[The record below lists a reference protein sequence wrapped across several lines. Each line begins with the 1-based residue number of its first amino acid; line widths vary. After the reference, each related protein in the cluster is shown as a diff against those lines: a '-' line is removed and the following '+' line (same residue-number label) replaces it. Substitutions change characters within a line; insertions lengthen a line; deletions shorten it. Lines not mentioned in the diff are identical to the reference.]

1 MHPGDEDDIRDWLN
15 GRIGAG
21 VRLGLDTCSEML
33 DRLGNPHADFPS
45 VHVAGTNGKGS
56 LCAHLSALGSMN
68 GELIGLF
75 TSPHLARV
83 EERARIDGRPI
94 PEEEFDQFLEE
105 VREASSTQPEIQ
117 PTYFETTFLASML
130 AFSRSGVDRAVIETG
145 LGGRLDSTRLVDAD
159 ICAITTISMDHAEI
173 LGDSLSKIA
182 TEKAGIHRPGVPMI
196 CLHHE
201 DEGVRDAIEAT
212 AGEDVTWIPPESQDA
227 QLVANQMALEIGIR
241 IGWVKMDVDVTWHG
255 RTFSP
260 MSWSGTNFHLSA
272 AHNPESISHDLS
284 RIAGDEHVL
293 LLGMTQKE
301 DLAES
306 TSLFSDADGR
316 IRTIVTEVNGGR
328 RPTVPIV
335 DLADAISAASGE
347 DPMMIPEPIDAMDVA
362 AEIARERGCPVF
374 VSGSVYLVGS
384 IIEEHSSREG
394 ADLWDSLVA
403 HPPRDETEG

>member
-1 MHPGDEDDIRDWLN
+1 MHPGDGDDIREWLT

-33 DRLGNPHADFPS
+33 DRLGNPQSDFPS

-56 LCAHLSALGSMN
+56 LCAHLSALGSRN

-75 TSPHLARV
+75 TSPHLVRV

-94 PEEEFDQFLEE
+94 SEEAFDRFLEE
-105 VREASSTQPEIQ
+105 VRAASSIEPAIQ

-130 AFSRSGVDRAVIETG
+130 AFSRSGIDRAIIETG

-173 LGDSLSKIA
+173 LGDSLPKIA
-182 TEKAGIHRPGVPMI
+182 TEKAGIHRPGVPII

-201 DEGVRDAIEAT
+201 DEEVRGAIEGIAGADAT
-212 AGEDVTWIPPESQDA
+212 WFTPDSDDA
-227 QLVANQMALEIGIR
+227 QDVANQMALEIGGR
-241 IGWVKMDVDVTWHG
+241 IGWEGVDTRVTWHG

-260 MSWSGTNFHLSA
+260 LSCSGINFHLSA
-272 AHNPESISHDLS
+272 AHNPESISHDFS
-284 RIAGDEHVL
+284 RMAGAEYVL
-293 LLGMTQKE
+293 LLGMTQKD

-306 TSLFSDADGR
+306 TSMLSNYDGS

-328 RPTVPIV
+328 RPTVPIA
-335 DLADAISAASGE
+335 DLASAIFESTGD
-347 DPMMIPEPIDAMDVA
+347 DPLLIPEPSDAMEVA
-362 AEIARERGCPVF
+362 SEIARERECPVF
-374 VSGSVYLVGS
+374 VSGSVYLVGK
-384 IIEEHSSREG
+384 IIEEHASKEG
-394 ADLWDSLVA
+394 ADLWDLLVA
-403 HPPRDETEG
+403 HPSRD

>member
-1 MHPGDEDDIRDWLN
+1 MNPGDEDDIRGWLA

-21 VRLGLDTCSEML
+21 VRLGLDTCSDML

-56 LCAHLSALGSMN
+56 LCAHLSALGSRN

-75 TSPHLARV
+75 TSPHLVRV
-83 EERARIDGRPI
+83 EERARVDGRPI
-94 PEEEFDQFLEE
+94 SEEAFDRFLEE
-105 VREASSTQPEIQ
+105 VREACSIEPAIQ

-173 LGDSLSKIA
+173 LGDSLPKIA

-201 DEGVRDAIEAT
+201 DEGVRGAIEGT
-212 AGEDVTWIPPESQDA
+212 AGADATWFSPESQDA
-227 QLVANQMALEIGIR
+227 QEVAKQMALEIGGR
-241 IGWVKMDVDVTWHG
+241 IGWEEMAVDVTWHG

-260 MSWSGTNFHLSA
+260 LSWSGTRFYLSA

-284 RIAGDEHVL
+284 RIAGAEHVL

-301 DLAES
+301 GLAES
-306 TSLFSDADGR
+306 TSLFSNADGR

-335 DLADAISAASGE
+335 DLADAIHEVSGE
-347 DPMMIPEPIDAMDVA
+347 DPLLVPEPSDAMEVA
-362 AEIARERGCPVF
+362 SEIARERGCSVF
-374 VSGSVYLVGS
+374 VSGSVYLVGR
-384 IIEEHSSREG
+384 IIEEHASREG
-394 ADLWDSLVA
+394 LDLCDSLVA
-403 HPPRDETEG
+403 HPPRVETEG

>member
-1 MHPGDEDDIRDWLN
+1 MHPGDEDDIREWLT

-33 DRLGNPHADFPS
+33 DRLGNPHSDFPS

-56 LCAHLSALGSMN
+56 LCAHLSALGSSN

-75 TSPHLARV
+75 TSPHLVRA
-83 EERARIDGRPI
+83 EERARVDGRPI
-94 PEEEFDQFLEE
+94 PEEAFDRLLEE
-105 VREASSTQPEIQ
+105 VREACSIEPAIQ

-201 DEGVRDAIEAT
+201 DEGVRRAIEGIAGADAI
-212 AGEDVTWIPPESQDA
+212 WFSPESQDA
-227 QLVANQMALEIGIR
+227 QEVANQMAREIGGR
-241 IGWVKMDVDVTWHG
+241 IGWEEIAVDVTWHG

-260 MSWSGTNFHLSA
+260 MSWSGTTFHLSA

-284 RIAGDEHVL
+284 RIAGAEHVL

-306 TSLFSDADGR
+306 TSLFSNADGR

-335 DLADAISAASGE
+335 DLADAVSEASGE
-347 DPMMIPEPIDAMDVA
+347 DPLLIPEPSDAMEVA
-362 AEIARERGCPVF
+362 SEIARERGCSVF
-374 VSGSVYLVGS
+374 VSGSVYLVGMV
-384 IIEEHSSREG
+384 IEEHASREG
-394 ADLWDSLVA
+394 LDLWDSLVA

>member
-1 MHPGDEDDIRDWLN
+1 MNPGDGDDIREWLT

-33 DRLGNPHADFPS
+33 DRLSNPHQDFPS

-56 LCAHLSALGSMN
+56 LCAHLSALGSRN

-75 TSPHLARV
+75 TSPHLVRV

-94 PEEEFDQFLEE
+94 SKEEFDGFLEE
-105 VREASSTQPEIQ
+105 VREASSTEPVIQ

-182 TEKAGIHRPGVPMI
+182 TEKAGIHRSDVPII
-196 CLHHE
+196 CLNHE
-201 DEGVRDAIEAT
+201 DGQVREAIEGV
-212 AGEDVTWIPPESQDA
+212 AGADVTWFTPESNDA
-227 QLVANQMALEIGIR
+227 QEVANQMALDIGRR
-241 IGWVKMDVDVTWHG
+241 IGWEEMDVDVTWHG

-260 MSWSGTNFHLSA
+260 LSWAGVRFHLSA
-272 AHNPESISHDLS
+272 AHNPESISHDFS
-284 RIAGDEHVL
+284 RMEGFDHVL

-306 TSLFSDADGR
+306 ISMLPDHDER

-328 RPTVPIV
+328 RPTVPIS
-335 DLADAISAASGE
+335 DLATAISEISDE
-347 DPMMIPEPIDAMDVA
+347 PPLLIPEPSDAMEA
-362 AEIARERGCPVF
+362 ASEIAREQGCSVF
-374 VSGSVYLVGS
+374 VSGSVYLVGMV
-384 IIEEHSSREG
+384 IEEHASREG
-394 ADLWDSLVA
+394 LDLWDSLVA

>member
-75 TSPHLARV
+75 TSPHLVRV

-105 VREASSTQPEIQ
+105 VREASSIQPEIQ

-201 DEGVRDAIEAT
+201 DEGVREAIEAT

-241 IGWVKMDVDVTWHG
+241 IGWVTMEVEVTWHG

-260 MSWSGTNFHLSA
+260 MSWSGTSFHLSA

-316 IRTIVTEVNGGR
+316 MRTIVTEVNGGR

-335 DLADAISAASGE
+335 ELADAIFEASGE
-347 DPMMIPEPIDAMDVA
+347 DPLLVPEPSDAMDVA
-362 AEIARERGCPVF
+362 SEIARERGCPVF
-374 VSGSVYLVGS
+374 VSGSVYLVGR

-394 ADLWDSLVA
+394 VDLWDSLVA